1 MQLDVKHKV
10 TSFKPFFY
18 STSKKQLEVLLS
30 VTNVNQVLRYKYDM
44 ASEEEENQFK
54 LSKQLGSTIG
64 CHHGPIRGVVIAN
77 NDYLLVTYS
86 FDSINVWQVEFNAN
100 KKTL

>member
-1 MQLDVKHKV
+1 MAYHFSKKGGVLQLDAKHKV

-44 ASEEEENQFK
+44 ASEDE
-54 LSKQLGSTIG
+54 
-64 CHHGPIRGVVIAN
+64 
-77 NDYLLVTYS
+77 
-86 FDSINVWQVEFNAN
+86 
-100 KKTL
+100 